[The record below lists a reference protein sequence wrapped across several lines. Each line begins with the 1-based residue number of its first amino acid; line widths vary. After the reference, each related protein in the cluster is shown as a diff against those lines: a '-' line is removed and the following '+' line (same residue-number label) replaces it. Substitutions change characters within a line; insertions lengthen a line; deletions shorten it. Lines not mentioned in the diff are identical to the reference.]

1 MVEIAEELG
10 YREILEKIYKERGF
24 DFSQYKET
32 GLKRRMQRRLRARGV
47 ESYKDYTAILDADPK
62 EYDRLI
68 DVFLINVT
76 ESFRDKEAFGVIK
89 NNVLPDIIRKGGVKI

>member
-1 MVEIAEELG
+1 MIETIEELG

-47 ESYKDYTAILDADPK
+47 ESYKDYIAILDTDPK

-68 DVFLINVT
+68 DVFNYCP
-76 ESFRDKEAFGVIK
+76 FGF
-89 NNVLPDIIRKGGVKI
+89 